1 MPIKFRPVA
10 QLAEWRSPKPQVGG
24 SIPSWPANYQVNM
37 KSSNENQSKFKD
49 ILSWLAVVLI
59 TAGAFFCTYY
69 YTFSGPIQSMVW
81 LGWLL
86 TTLFLGYL
94 TTTGKRVFVF
104 AQEAKIELLKVVW
117 PTRQETVQTTII
129 VMVMV
134 TLTGFILWGVDSL
147 MMWAIAKITHLG

>member
-1 MPIKFRPVA
+1 
-10 QLAEWRSPKPQVGG
+10 
-24 SIPSWPANYQVNM
+24 M
-37 KSSNENQSKFKD
+37 KSSNENQSKIKD

-69 YTFSGPIQSMVW
+69 YTFSGPIQSIVW